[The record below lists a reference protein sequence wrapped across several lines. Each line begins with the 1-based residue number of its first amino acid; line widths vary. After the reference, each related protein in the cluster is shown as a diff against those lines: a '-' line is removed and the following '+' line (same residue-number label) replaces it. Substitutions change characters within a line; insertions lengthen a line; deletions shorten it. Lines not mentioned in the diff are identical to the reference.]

1 MNDTALWVVVPVRSF
16 RDGKR
21 RLAPVLEVGQRTALV
36 QWLLAHTLDQTTE
49 FPGVSRTLVV
59 TACRDVSA
67 WVSNLGVGV
76 LEESGM
82 AGLNSALRQA
92 QAAVVARGGSRMLVV
107 SSDLPLLQ
115 ARDLQHL
122 ADAASKGVL
131 ALAPDRTDQ
140 GTNAMCLPVSRPF
153 DFAFGPNSFLR
164 HCERAQVLN
173 LESVIV
179 RRPGLAF
186 DVDLPVDLSELDT
199 VIPFLRHRRPAR
211 GRVDAEDLS

>member
-1 MNDTALWVVVPVRSF
+1 MALWVVVPVRSF

-21 RLAPVLEVGQRTALV
+21 RLAPVLEVAQRTALV
-36 QWLLAHTLDQTTE
+36 QWLLARTLNQATE

-67 WVSNLGVGV
+67 WVSNLGIGV
-76 LEESGM
+76 VEESGM

-92 QAAVVARGGSRMLVV
+92 QQTVVALGGSRMLVV
-107 SSDLPLLQ
+107 SSDLPLLE
-115 ARDLQHL
+115 ARDLRHL
-122 ADAASKGVL
+122 ADAASEGVL

-153 DFAFGPNSFLR
+153 DFAFGSNSFSR
-164 HCERAQVLN
+164 HCERAHVLD

-186 DVDLPVDLSELDT
+186 DVDLPVDLLELHA
-199 VIPFLRHRRPAR
+199 VIPFLRQHTP
-211 GRVDAEDLS
+211 